1 MFLVSLVDPR
11 LLPDPPDILFYGA
24 KCHDH
29 CDNIVIDP
37 SLDLKVSSVID
48 KIYSVELSVIDVLDL
63 LWCLS
68 SP

>member
-11 LLPDPPDILFYGA
+11 LLPDSPDILFYGA

-29 CDNIVIDP
+29 CDNIFIVP

-48 KIYSVELSVIDVLDL
+48 KIYSV
-63 LWCLS
+63 
-68 SP
+68 